1 MKTIVQEYF
10 DFFMIFKEK
19 YSETLKSKNVKILSD
34 FIDNKNNIIEFH
46 KKYVEPNSPK
56 IVICGINPG
65 RNGAG
70 LTGIP
75 FIDFESLSNML
86 PDINK
91 KDREQSAN
99 FFFSVIQQFGIETF
113 YKYFYVT
120 NISWFGFS
128 RIDKSKNVNYY
139 EKDISTE
146 IAICL
151 IDKFVEEMD
160 LINPDYII
168 PLSKTVLYEL
178 ESLKNQQ
185 KIRAEIGT
193 CLNHPSWIVTYRRKD
208 VITWRQKY
216 VDTLSKYVDRLNI
229 HAKAQCPIFPN
240 D

>member
-1 MKTIVQEYF
+1 MRTIAQEYF
-10 DFFMIFKEK
+10 DFYEIFKEK
-19 YSETLKSKNVKILSD
+19 YSETLRSRNIKILSD

-46 KKYVEPNSPK
+46 KKYIEPNSPK

-86 PDINK
+86 PGIKENDW
-91 KDREQSAN
+91 EQSAK
-99 FFFSVIQQFGIETF
+99 FFFSVVQGFGIEIF
-113 YKYFYVT
+113 YKNFHVT

-128 RIDKSKNVNYY
+128 RIDKSKNVNYF

-146 IAICL
+146 IAIYL

-178 ESLKNQQ
+178 ENLKKQK

-193 CLNHPSWIVTYRRKD
+193 CLNHPSWVVAYRRKD
-208 VITWRQKY
+208 LSTWRQKY
-216 VDTLSKYVDRLNI
+216 IDTFSKYID
-229 HAKAQCPIFPN
+229 
-240 D
+240 